1 MGTRIQQIREDVFR
15 STGKSIDPD
24 DPFFVALEMLV
35 LLIEDADKKRME
47 AVSTSINT
55 VINLI
60 NKEKMAMLYGNEKA
74 LTAAIAEVKAAV
86 DQIIGVQTNIS
97 SSAAH
102 AAREV
107 LLGDAGPIK
116 KLDYLVKQQR
126 DALAWMNRAANY
138 YERTFVLW
146 PMVISATLGSLV
158 GGAFMRFV

>member
-1 MGTRIQQIREDVFR
+1 MDAAMIRDEVFR
-15 STGKSIDPD
+15 RTGKGIDLD
-24 DPFFVALEMLV
+24 DPFFVAVEMLV
-35 LLIEDADKKRME
+35 LLIEDSDKKRME

-55 VINLI
+55 AINLI
-60 NKEKMAMLYGNEKA
+60 NNEKMAMRSGNVKA
-74 LTAAIAEVKAAV
+74 LTAAIAEIKTAV
-86 DQIIGVQTNIS
+86 DQITGVQANIS

-107 LLGDAGPIK
+107 LLGDAGPVK

-126 DALAWMNRAANY
+126 DALAWMNRAANF

-146 PMVISATLGSLV
+146 PMVISATIGSLV